1 MSHHSTAAGTKG
13 TICQSSW
20 KEGRHHI
27 FIFSKED
34 ETEKQAIKKNTSNT
48 YITFHPWSQK
58 NVVRICMDKK
68 GFYLGE
74 GREQGL
80 YFQNQKVV
88 SHSLINKTNYIK
100 LSLSQKIRHMA
111 TNMCQ

>member
-34 ETEKQAIKKNTSNT
+34 ETEKQAIEKNTSNT
-48 YITFHPWSQK
+48 YITFHPWSRK
-58 NVVRICMDKK
+58 NVVRIYMDKK
-68 GFYLGE
+68 RILFGG
-74 GREQGL
+74 GEQGL

-88 SHSLINKTNYIK
+88 SHGLINKTNYLK
-100 LSLSQKIRHMA
+100 LSLSQKI
-111 TNMCQ
+111 

>member
-27 FIFSKED
+27 FIFSKKD
-34 ETEKQAIKKNTSNT
+34 ETEKQAIEKNTSKT
-48 YITFHPWSQK
+48 YITFHPWSQEK
-58 NVVRICMDKK
+58 CLSGSVWIKK
-68 GFYLGE
+68 DFIWGG
-74 GREQGL
+74 GQGL

-88 SHSLINKTNYIK
+88 SHSLINKTNYLK
-100 LSLSQKIRHMA
+100 LSLSQKI
-111 TNMCQ
+111 

>member
-27 FIFSKED
+27 FIFFQRKMKLRSKPLRK
-34 ETEKQAIKKNTSNT
+34 TLVIPISLFTPGLEKMLSGSVWI
-48 YITFHPWSQK
+48 
-58 NVVRICMDKK
+58 KK
-68 GFYLGE
+68 GFYLG
-74 GREQGL
+74 GGEQGL

-88 SHSLINKTNYIK
+88 SHGLINKTNYLK
-100 LSLSQKIRHMA
+100 LSLSQKI
-111 TNMCQ
+111 

>member
-34 ETEKQAIKKNTSNT
+34 ETEKQAIEKTLVIPISLFT
-48 YITFHPWSQK
+48 PGLEK

-68 GFYLGE
+68 GFYLGWGE
-74 GREQGL
+74 GRRII
-80 YFQNQKVV
+80 FSKPKSSV
-88 SHSLINKTNYIK
+88 T
-100 LSLSQKIRHMA
+100 
-111 TNMCQ
+111 